1 MLKKEYR
8 VYLQY
13 RAYLL
18 GLIAEATGE
27 VVRPRYQEGRINALQ
42 VALEE
47 HDRLFRS
54 GQPA

>member
-13 RAYLL
+13 RIYLL
-18 GLIAEATGE
+18 DRLAAASNA
-27 VVRPRYQEGRINALQ
+27 VVDRYQQGQINGLEL
-42 VALEE
+42 ALEE